1 MNIYAKYCPNV
12 SADWYNAQ
20 ERAKEIEAYNKGI
33 KDALMEAAKIPTT
46 NIQNCITY
54 WQIEIL
60 QLEDKLKIN

>member
-20 ERAKEIEAYNKGI
+20 IEAYNKGI

>member
-1 MNIYAKYCPNV
+1 MNTYAKYCPNV
-12 SADWYNAQ
+12 SADW
-20 ERAKEIEAYNKGI
+20 IEAYNKGI